1 MSVQETQQQRFKELL
16 QEIYIRGQ
24 LVEDIKTE
32 ELISEIQE
40 KLTLVLE
47 NKHYS

>member
-1 MSVQETQQQRFKELL
+1 MSVQETPQQRFKELL

-24 LVEDIKTE
+24 LIEDIKTE
-32 ELISEIQE
+32 ELILEIQE

-47 NKHYS
+47 NKH

>member
-1 MSVQETQQQRFKELL
+1 MSVEETPQQRFKELL

-24 LVEDIKTE
+24 LIEDIKTE
-32 ELISEIQE
+32 ELILEIQE

-47 NKHYS
+47 NKH

>member
-16 QEIYIRGQ
+16 QDIYIRGQ
-24 LVEDIKTE
+24 LVENIKPE
-32 ELISEIQE
+32 ELILEIQE

-47 NKHYS
+47 NKH

>member
-1 MSVQETQQQRFKELL
+1 MNVQETQQRFKELL

-24 LVEDIKTE
+24 LIEDINTE
-32 ELISEIQE
+32 ELILEIQE

-47 NKHYS
+47 NKH

>member
-24 LVEDIKTE
+24 LFEDIKTE
-32 ELISEIQE
+32 ELILEIQE

-47 NKHYS
+47 NKH

>member
-1 MSVQETQQQRFKELL
+1 MNVQETQQRFKELL

-24 LVEDIKTE
+24 LIEDIKTD
-32 ELISEIQE
+32 ELILEIQE

-47 NKHYS
+47 NKH